1 MKDDLPENIKKIILV
16 SQKNEITE
24 YFIYNK
30 LSKIVKDPHNKDIL
44 EKIAKDELKH
54 YNFWKKYTDI
64 DIKPQKL
71 TIWKYYLISRIF
83 GITFGI
89 KLMERGEEK
98 AQEIYGKISEE
109 IPEAK
114 DIVNDEDEHEKY
126 LIEMI
131 DEERLRY
138 IGSVVLGLNDAL
150 VELTGT
156 LAGLTLALQ
165 NTKLIAMAGLI
176 TGTAAS
182 LSMAASEYLS
192 TKSEENTKDPFR
204 ASSYTGAAYIL
215 TVLFLIF
222 PYLIFSSY
230 YISLGI
236 TILNAIIVIFTFTY
250 YLMFD
255 KTDVFFQ
262 TLYVNFTTP
271 VAFYSH
277 SVFSKTYLYTM
288 VVLVV
293 LSLINIAR
301 QMPTFKILTRKHYRV
316 FNWLVIMSLLAAMT
330 PFFSKEM
337 IPVISIGS
345 ALVIAYFLDIIRRD
359 YVKEIFFTVIILITI
374 LAQIFM

>member
-192 TKSEENTKDPFR
+192 TKSEENAKDPFR

-250 YLMFD
+250 YISVTKELPF
-255 KTDVFFQ
+255 KKR
-262 TLYVNFTTP
+262 FT
-271 VAFYSH
+271 
-277 SVFSKTYLYTM
+277 
-288 VVLVV
+288 
-293 LSLINIAR
+293 
-301 QMPTFKILTRKHYRV
+301 
-316 FNWLVIMSLLAAMT
+316 
-330 PFFSKEM
+330 EM
-337 IPVISIGS
+337 AVISLGIAALSFGIG
-345 ALVIAYFLDIIRRD
+345 FLIRILLGI
-359 YVKEIFFTVIILITI
+359 EI
-374 LAQIFM
+374 